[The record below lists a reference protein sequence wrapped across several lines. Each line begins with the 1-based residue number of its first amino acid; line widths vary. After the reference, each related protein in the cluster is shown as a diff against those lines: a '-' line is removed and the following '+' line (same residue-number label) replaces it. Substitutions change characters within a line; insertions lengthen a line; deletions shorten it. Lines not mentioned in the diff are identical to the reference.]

1 MKRTLKRFSVI
12 ACFTLIAFSSCYL
25 PGSDQSKIKSAT
37 TDYVSARLN
46 KGEKYQWGHLERK
59 NGCHYDGKDCKY
71 AEVYYVVTTESG
83 EELEKKLYLLM
94 SEHCDSVYEIA
105 EETDKEWNSKKYPS
119 AEEVKE
125 LISNTTKIHF
135 AYFMRH
141 GFG

>member
-1 MKRTLKRFSVI
+1 MKRTLKSFSAI
-12 ACFTLIAFSSCYL
+12 ACFTLIAFTSCYL
-25 PGSDQSKIKSAT
+25 PGSDQYKIKSAT
-37 TDYVSARLN
+37 ADYVSARLN

-83 EELEKKLYLLM
+83 GELEKKLYLLM

-105 EETDKEWNSKKYPS
+105 EEADKEWNSKKYPS

-125 LISNTTKIHF
+125 LIKQVVK
-135 AYFMRH
+135 
-141 GFG
+141 